1 MIAASLCY
9 TTENGTPTQIAAIS
23 LGGRF
28 VLEALWT
35 LVTPISVIRS
45 TCCTVVDDGYFLC
58 GPTGNIAT
66 LEEIRDYSEKLL
78 DFATR
83 FEKDI
88 VIHNLKNDARLE
100 KLLRGDYPKS
110 KKKLPKKRRVYLM
123 ECNKRYKVGV
133 SIDPDARLEQLD
145 NRPFPIHVIAQSDMV
160 HCAFEAERELHEFL
174 DEYRIDGEW
183 FEIPNRLVENIADCV
198 RYVSDAAHGYKED

>member
-1 MIAASLCY
+1 MDVSHSYFGYPQYMLHSC
-9 TTENGTPTQIAAIS
+9 
-23 LGGRF
+23 
-28 VLEALWT
+28 
-35 LVTPISVIRS
+35 
-45 TCCTVVDDGYFLC
+45 DDGYFLC

-133 SIDPDARLEQLD
+133 SVDPDAMVKQLD